1 LFILIEGDKY
11 LLDMKTVIALLGLT
25 VFTAFAVKD
34 KGEALYGTWQ
44 GAYGMNDEVKN
55 AWVVLGANNSM
66 EFYDGDLK
74 PENKLSGT
82 YKLLGDTAI
91 VFTYKKFGKQ
101 QVIMEGNLNR
111 SKNFVDGSWESND
124 HLYGSLFIQKQR

>member
-1 LFILIEGDKY
+1 
-11 LLDMKTVIALLGLT
+11 
-25 VFTAFAVKD
+25 
-34 KGEALYGTWQ
+34 
-44 GAYGMNDEVKN
+44 MNDEVKN
-55 AWVVLGANNSM
+55 AWVVLGSGNNM

-91 VFTYKKFGKQ
+91 VFTYKKFGEQ

-124 HLYGSLFIQKQR
+124 HLYGSFFLQKQR